1 MRNIVKA
8 TLEDGH
14 DVLDFY
20 KKLNQ
25 KFESIHFN
33 EIFSI
38 ILNSKNSESD
48 NLKKNYFACW
58 TKAFLSGKYL

>member
-48 NLKKNYFACW
+48 NLKKNYFAC
-58 TKAFLSGKYL
+58 